1 MRKETNLA
9 RRLLILKKFSLISP
23 KNALRVSYAEILK
36 QSIRKPQLCDNSDSV
51 VITECDLT
59 QGDQSFLEALQ
70 SLGDLFEHEVL
81 CPGNRMTHSFV
92 SDLVFRLRK
101 KDLSAKEI
109 TVIALT
115 PSHMNEPDSR
125 RHLLGKIEVF

>member
-1 MRKETNLA
+1 M
-9 RRLLILKKFSLISP
+9 
-23 KNALRVSYAEILK
+23 K
-36 QSIRKPQLCDNSDSV
+36 QSIRKPQLCDNSDSQ

-59 QGDQSFLEALQ
+59 QGDQFFLEALQ
-70 SLGDLFEHEVL
+70 SLGDLFEHKVL

-92 SDLVFRLRK
+92 SDLVFSLRK

-115 PSHMNEPDSR
+115 PSHMNEADSR
-125 RHLLGKIEVF
+125 QDRLGKILVF

>member
-1 MRKETNLA
+1 M
-9 RRLLILKKFSLISP
+9 
-23 KNALRVSYAEILK
+23 
-36 QSIRKPQLCDNSDSV
+36 RKPQLCDNSDSQ
-51 VITECDLT
+51 VITECGLT

-92 SDLVFRLRK
+92 SDLFFSLIK
-101 KDLSAKEI
+101 KNLSAKEM

-115 PSHMNEPDSR
+115 PSHMNEADSR
-125 RHLLGKIEVF
+125 LDLPGKIEVF

>member
-1 MRKETNLA
+1 MRKETNLV
-9 RRLLILKKFSLISP
+9 RRLLVLKKFSVISP

-59 QGDQSFLEALQ
+59 QGEQSFLEALQ

-92 SDLVFRLRK
+92 SDLVFSLIK
-101 KDLSAKEI
+101 KDLSAKEM

-115 PSHMNEPDSR
+115 PSHMNEADSR
-125 RHLLGKIEVF
+125 LDLLVKI